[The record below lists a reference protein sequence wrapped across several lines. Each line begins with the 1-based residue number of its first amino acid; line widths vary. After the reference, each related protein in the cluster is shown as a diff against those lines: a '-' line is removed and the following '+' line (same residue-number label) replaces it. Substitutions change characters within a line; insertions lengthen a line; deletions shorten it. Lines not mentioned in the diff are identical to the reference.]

1 MKVGT
6 IILKV
11 GSFVMMTE
19 ATLLFYL
26 MPIQTLHLYVQC
38 ALLCGYV
45 AVTMFQLERIPG

>member
-19 ATLLFYL
+19 ATLRFYL
-26 MPIQTLHLYVQC
+26 MLIQPFLIYVGMACATLWMRGSDNV
-38 ALLCGYV
+38 
-45 AVTMFQLERIPG
+45 